1 MEDGVVVF
9 MDGNGQGFGRAG
21 NAGGAMVYRPKKG
34 ADCEVRPML
43 PRGDERRG
51 HGSLV
56 GTRYCVL
63 R

>member
-21 NAGGAMVYRPKKG
+21 NAGGAMFYRPKKG
-34 ADCEVRPML
+34 ADREVRPMIH
-43 PRGDERRG
+43 RGDKGRPY
-51 HGSLV
+51 GSPV
-56 GTRYCVL
+56 GTRYCVF

>member
-21 NAGGAMVYRPKKG
+21 NAGGAMVSRSKKG
-34 ADCEVRPML
+34 ADREVRPML